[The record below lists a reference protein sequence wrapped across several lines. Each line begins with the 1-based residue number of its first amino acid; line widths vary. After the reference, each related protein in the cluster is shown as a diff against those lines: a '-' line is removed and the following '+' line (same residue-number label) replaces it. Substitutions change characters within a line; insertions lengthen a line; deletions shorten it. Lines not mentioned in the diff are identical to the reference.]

1 MSNNKD
7 IAGSFVLVS
16 GMIRSGTT
24 LVSRILGSHADIA
37 IASDVL
43 LPILKSIKS
52 DCLKLNESPIK
63 DGYFDNTIENFE
75 FQKVIKQAINEEKFQ
90 DLASK
95 IYKYLYMEDSLKSH
109 VYSLDHSNYKNL
121 IKDIVF
127 KIKELS
133 GGKKIIGVKEAYF
146 DEFIPLMRH
155 IFPSF
160 KSIHIIRNP
169 LAVYNSING
178 QNASYP
184 LVYTLKFWRRHVDLA
199 LCNAINF
206 PDSTLIIKYEDLIMN
221 TKPILEKITDFMG
234 QDFDV
239 NMLNFESWKTL
250 GGESWLHNSSN
261 SHNKRRTGLYVSSLN
276 KWKDNVSEEQMQL
289 ASLMCAPELS
299 VYYPEL
305 NSDSKLFMNYE
316 SFLVASK
323 SSDKD
328 KLKFPT
334 FLSPEYS
341 NEDYYLV
348 WSQETDRYEG
358 YMQNTLL
365 SEKDKIERFLSK
377 EVYSFFMNIN

>member
-1 MSNNKD
+1 
-7 IAGSFVLVS
+7 
-16 GMIRSGTT
+16 
-24 LVSRILGSHADIA
+24 
-37 IASDVL
+37 
-43 LPILKSIKS
+43 
-52 DCLKLNESPIK
+52 
-63 DGYFDNTIENFE
+63 
-75 FQKVIKQAINEEKFQ
+75 
-90 DLASK
+90 
-95 IYKYLYMEDSLKSH
+95 MEDSLKSH